1 MTSDYL
7 IFTGLN
13 ILLAWSAYVILMSGS
28 LSFANG
34 AFMALGAYGSGIL
47 TVKFGWP
54 LLAAIPLTA
63 AGTAVIAVLLSL
75 PALRTRGVYLIL
87 VTIGISLCVRAVLES
102 TSYIGAVRGMSGL
115 VGTQLW
121 HIAVLLVAVGALL
134 WWIGRSPL
142 QRVLDAVRED
152 ESVARVMGINTTF
165 VKASMFGV
173 GAAIAA
179 MAGALYAHH
188 MVFVRPEN
196 FDILVS
202 IYIVLY
208 VILGGTN
215 NMWGPVLG
223 AVAMT
228 LLPEVLR
235 GLADWRPTLFGILV
249 VLMLLVKP
257 EGLLAFRFRS
267 VRARPAPSA
276 AAPVLDGSV
285 APTGQ
290 AEVTR

>member
-1 MTSDYL
+1 MTNDYL

-34 AFMALGAYGSGIL
+34 AFMALGAYGSGVL

-54 LLAAIPLTA
+54 LLAAMPVA
-63 AGTAVIAVLLSL
+63 AVGTALVAVLLSL

-87 VTIGISLCVRAVLES
+87 VTIGISLCLRAVLES
-102 TSYIGAVRGMSGL
+102 TSYIGGVRGLSGL
-115 VGTQLW
+115 TGTELW
-121 HIAVLLVAVGALL
+121 HIAVLIVAVGLLL
-134 WWIGRSPL
+134 WWTSRSPL

-152 ESVARVMGINTTF
+152 ESVARSLGINTVF
-165 VKASMFGV
+165 VKAAMFGI

-179 MAGALYAHH
+179 LAGALYAHH

-215 NMWGPVLG
+215 NLWGPMLG
-223 AVAMT
+223 AAAMT
-228 LLPEVLR
+228 LLPELLRVLS
-235 GLADWRPTLFGILV
+235 DWRPMLFGVLV
-249 VLMLLVKP
+249 VLMLLVRP
-257 EGLLAFRFRS
+257 QGLLSFRTRS
-267 VRARPAPSA
+267 VRAGKVPQAPQPST
-276 AAPVLDGSV
+276 VLAGDEAGAV
-285 APTGQ
+285 
-290 AEVTR
+290 R

>member
-1 MTSDYL
+1 MTTDYL

-13 ILLAWSAYVILMSGS
+13 ILLAWSAYVILLSGS

-34 AFMALGAYGSGIL
+34 AFMALGAYGSGVL

-54 LLAAIPLTA
+54 LLAAMPVSA
-63 AGTAVIAVLLSL
+63 VGTALIAVLLSL

-87 VTIGISLCVRAVLES
+87 VTIGISLCLRAVLES
-102 TSYIGAVRGMSGL
+102 TSYIGGVRGLSGL
-115 VGTQLW
+115 TGTELW
-121 HIAVLLVAVGALL
+121 HIAVLIVAVGLLL
-134 WWIGRSPL
+134 WWISRSPL

-152 ESVARVMGINTTF
+152 ESVARSLGINTVF
-165 VKASMFGV
+165 VKAAMFGV

-179 MAGALYAHH
+179 LAGALYAHH

-215 NMWGPVLG
+215 NLWGPVLG
-223 AVAMT
+223 AAAMT
-228 LLPEVLR
+228 LLPEMLRVLS
-235 GLADWRPTLFGILV
+235 DWRPMLFGVLV
-249 VLMLLVKP
+249 VLMLLVRP
-257 EGLLAFRFRS
+257 EGLLSFRTRS
-267 VRARPAPSA
+267 VRAGKVPQAPQPAS
-276 AAPVLDGSV
+276 PVAGDEAG
-285 APTGQ
+285 A
-290 AEVTR
+290 TR